1 MNKKFL
7 SLAVAAAMA
16 APMAAQAQDVTLYGK
31 AHVSLSNFSN
41 GTGINGGNDY
51 WDLNSNESRLGVKG
65 SEDLGNGMKA
75 IFKMEFQVRM
85 ADTNNVINDGETNQ
99 MTGRNMYV
107 GLAGDWGTF
116 LAGRHDVPLKISTAS
131 LDLFDGTIADY
142 NNIATDGDD
151 QGIGT
156 TAAAARSLEF
166 MNVRADSA
174 IAYVSPNMNGLTVAA
189 AIVPGGNSSVVGV
202 DTTNLNPSDGLADAI
217 SVAAIYSNGPFF
229 ASLATTQYDSDLIV
243 QPGTLN
249 NAGLDVWRLGLGYTA
264 NNFHVGFVY
273 EDVDS
278 ENGLN
283 TTFPASTFSDHNV
296 WQLSGSY
303 TFGNN
308 VAKVMYGERDSKNA
322 TAADIDQWAVGL
334 DHNLSKRTKVYAVY
348 TDVSSSLANM
358 DWSGFS
364 AGMETN
370 F

>member
-41 GTGINGGNDY
+41 QTGINAGNDY

-85 ADTNNVINDGETNQ
+85 ADTDTTINNGDPAGQ

-116 LAGRHDVPLKISTAS
+116 LAGRHDTPLKISTAS

-142 NNIATDGDD
+142 NNVATDGDN
-151 QGIGT
+151 QGGGAPAVAPIG
-156 TAAAARSLEF
+156 LEF
-166 MNVRADSA
+166 LNVRADNA
-174 IAYVSPNMNGLTVAA
+174 IAYVSPNMNGLTIAA
-189 AIVPGGNSSVVGV
+189 AIVPAGQSTVTATS
-202 DTTNLNPSDGLADAI
+202 TNTAANGLADAI

-229 ASLATTQYDSDLIV
+229 ASLANTSYDSSIIANIAN
-243 QPGTLN
+243 TS
-249 NAGLDVWRLGLGYTA
+249 LDVWRLGLGYTA

-273 EDVDS
+273 EDA
-278 ENGLN
+278 NAGNALN
-283 TTFPASTFSDHNV
+283 AMNVSQSDHNV

-308 VAKVMYGERDSKNA
+308 VVKAMYGERDADNA
-322 TAADIDQWAVGL
+322 AGADIDQWALGI

-348 TDVSSSLANM
+348 TDTSSSLANM